1 MRLLLL
7 VVAAIVALPSHAW
20 LSPQTRREM
29 FGTAWTTL
37 CNTALVVDPTTASPE
52 HPMIKNNVKSASSTT
67 NNNKDD
73 EKQSEKQRQKEHD
86 RLARETKARLA
97 AGRIGTI

>member
-1 MRLLLL
+1 MRVLLWLMLL
-7 VVAAIVALPSHAW
+7 PLLSHAW

-29 FGTAWTTL
+29 FGTTWMTL
-37 CNTALVVDPTTASPE
+37 CNTALVDPTTATPE
-52 HPMIKNNVKSASSTT
+52 HPMIKHIVKTTAS
-67 NNNKDD
+67 NKDD
-73 EKQSEKQRQKEHD
+73 AKQSEKQRQKEHD